1 MGVALM
7 AKKPDVPLNELIE
20 YVLTSAAINL
30 SHFPWR
36 PHRAFKGKPEPVRS
50 YHARLRSAYRASQY
64 GNRDYLA
71 DIAVAQVLT
80 CADEGPRPFEPIL
93 VALAKANIALR
104 KHNRLVFEFPEL
116 PAHSDAGSDI
126 LLRRK
131 LEELEPYLLHE
142 ERIRTVFDET
152 ICGLMLGLMD
162 ELPPSLHETWSDA
175 HTFRIPAF
183 ALLPDLAEV
192 LGKILVTF
200 LSDTAFEDDYPAA
213 LAFAHTRQRLI
224 ENLLAASE
232 LSFEDA
238 QRQPHRIRAPRDCK
252 LPPQHMISA
261 YLDGTGLESI
271 FTTQVPFSI
280 PEKAYREHGAIFAPS
295 GHGKTQL
302 LQHIIVSFMQRPDA
316 PAMFIIDGMG
326 TMLDKIAR
334 LEVFNA
340 ELKDRLIIL
349 EPRDVPALNFFQ
361 IRGGSDAQQ
370 IELFT
375 YLFTAIDQGL
385 STKMAT
391 GVRFIVQ
398 LMQAIPGATLQTMRE
413 VMEDPAKTV
422 EGSKY
427 YREISALDPLAQA
440 YFRNQFFNPSA
451 MKVTRESI
459 ASRLYTVLA
468 NPTFNQM
475 FSAPQNAFDALQ
487 AMQDKKIVLI
497 NTDRYFLGDDASAVF
512 GRFVIAQCLAAA
524 LARAP
529 VHPDQ
534 RHLALLI
541 VDEAKDYFDAK
552 TEKILSDARQF
563 GLGLLFA
570 TQFVEQLPEGVRKAM
585 YNNTAIKMAGPITY
599 AEAVTFA
606 REARTTPEF
615 IRAMTNTDRQFTE
628 FAAFIRNVTPQA
640 IKLSIPYGTLENEPC
655 MSDAAYA
662 ALREQNRARF
672 APKIPPPHPP
682 ETAPPSVQPPPKPS
696 IKWQTPE

>member
-1 MGVALM
+1 MKYKPPPRLYPTAYTPFLRRFTDERALDLDDLKRLY
-7 AKKPDVPLNELIE
+7 ARVRSQLQSDIWGNPQTFESFGRIVIEAVDELVTVPGPFAEPLYLCLFRILETENTIFNFPDIDFSSPISLNEQVKLRRELRAREHFLANDDTCTRILSQALTNILAGITSCLPPLGQGYTAPLYALIDVNDVTDRVIGTLSNDQLVEHGLLQQLQDTVYRNICAISKLVPYTEHNRPFLTAADSTLPPDKLIE
-20 YVLTSAAINL
+20 
-30 SHFPWR
+30 
-36 PHRAFKGKPEPVRS
+36 
-50 YHARLRSAYRASQY
+50 
-64 GNRDYLA
+64 
-71 DIAVAQVLT
+71 
-80 CADEGPRPFEPIL
+80 
-93 VALAKANIALR
+93 
-104 KHNRLVFEFPEL
+104 
-116 PAHSDAGSDI
+116 
-126 LLRRK
+126 
-131 LEELEPYLLHE
+131 
-142 ERIRTVFDET
+142 
-152 ICGLMLGLMD
+152 
-162 ELPPSLHETWSDA
+162 
-175 HTFRIPAF
+175 
-183 ALLPDLAEV
+183 
-192 LGKILVTF
+192 
-200 LSDTAFEDDYPAA
+200 
-213 LAFAHTRQRLI
+213 
-224 ENLLAASE
+224 
-232 LSFEDA
+232 
-238 QRQPHRIRAPRDCK
+238 
-252 LPPQHMISA
+252 A
-261 YLDGTGLESI
+261 YLKDT
-271 FTTQVPFSI
+271 PFLDLLLTPLPLSI
-280 PEKAYREHGAIFAPS
+280 PRKSYREHGAIFAPS

-302 LQHIIVSFMQRPDA
+302 LQHQIVQFLNEPDP
-316 PAMFIIDGMG
+316 PAMFIMDGMG
-326 TMLDKIAR
+326 AMLDKIAR
-334 LEVFNA
+334 LEVFNTR
-340 ELKDRLIIL
+340 LNDRLIIL
-349 EPRDVPALNFFQ
+349 EPKDVPALNFFQ
-361 IRGGSDAQQ
+361 MTGGSEAQQ

-427 YREISALDPLAQA
+427 YREISALDPLGQA

-468 NPTFNQM
+468 NPALNQM
-475 FSAPQNAFDALQ
+475 FSAPHNAFDALQ
-487 AMQDKKIVLI
+487 AMQEKKIVLI

-512 GRFVIAQCLAAA
+512 GRFFIAQCLAAA

-615 IRAMTNTDRQFTE
+615 IRSMTNTDREYTE
-628 FAAFIRNVTPQA
+628 FAAYVRNVTPQA
-640 IKLSIPYGTLENEPC
+640 IKLTIPYGTLENEPR

-662 ALREQNRARF
+662 ALRERNRARF
-672 APKIPPPHPP
+672 APKAIPPSLPP
-682 ETAPPSVQPPPKPS
+682 RTAPPSVQSPPKPS